1 MFRLSKKTEYALLA
15 LQRLAKNEE
24 SALSVKELAMEL
36 GISFEF
42 LSKTMQKLSKKG
54 LVQSLQGIKG
64 GYYLSKPATEIKL
77 MEVIESLNEN
87 VNIVDCFSASTSEN
101 DCSRDSDCSIKNH
114 LFLIQKKIDDIFLTT
129 TVYDLATTVSNN
141 QQFKL
146 SDKFIEIK

>member
-1 MFRLSKKTEYALLA
+1 MFRLSKKTEYAFLA
-15 LQRLAKNEE
+15 LQRLAKNQE
-24 SALSVKELAMEL
+24 SPLSVKELALEL

-42 LSKTMQKLSKKG
+42 LSKTMQKLAKKG

-64 GYYLSKPATEIKL
+64 GYYLSKPANDIKL

-87 VNIVDCFSASTSEN
+87 VNIVDCFSAKSTDN

-114 LFLIQKKIDDIFLTT
+114 LFLIQKKIDDLFLTT
-129 TVYDLATTVSNN
+129 SSYDLATTSSNKRQLN
-141 QQFKL
+141 L